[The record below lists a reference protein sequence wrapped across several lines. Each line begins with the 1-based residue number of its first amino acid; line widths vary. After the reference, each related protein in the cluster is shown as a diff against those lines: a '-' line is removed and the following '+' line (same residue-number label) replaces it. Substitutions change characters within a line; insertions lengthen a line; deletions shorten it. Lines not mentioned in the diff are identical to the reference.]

1 MKEKQNN
8 IKIMPTDSDEEDNFS
23 NTTRRNFLASGL
35 GVAAVTLLTG
45 KSTDAQQ
52 SSNQTARNPGGAA
65 SDGGRLT
72 SADRRRLGELEV
84 SSLGLGCMSMVA
96 GFYNPAPPK
105 EEMIRH
111 IRRAVE
117 RGVTFFDTA
126 EVYGPFT
133 SEEIVGEALE
143 PFKGKVVIASKFG
156 FNYENGR
163 TGGRNSRP
171 ENIRRAI
178 DGSLKRLRVEAV
190 DLYYQHR
197 ADPSVPVED
206 VAGTVKD
213 LIQAGKIK
221 HFGLSEM
228 NPETIRKAH
237 AVQKV
242 AAVQSEY
249 SLLERAVENGVIS
262 TCEELGIGFVPW
274 GPTARAYLADRY
286 NEFSRFAQEDRRASV
301 PFFRPEA
308 IKANEPLIKLV
319 REWALR
325 KDVTPVQFA
334 LGWLLAQKPFIV
346 PIPGTTN
353 PYHLKENLGAAAV
366 KFTADELKEIR
377 TSLGGI
383 KPQGVRSWES
393 ALANQ

>member
-1 MKEKQNN
+1 MTTKQNEAN
-8 IKIMPTDSDEEDNFS
+8 ERGESENVS
-23 NTTRRNFLASGL
+23 RRNFISKTLLSGA
-35 GVAAVTLLTG
+35 GVAAGSMLFGATNNQANAQTKDS
-45 KSTDAQQ
+45 KST
-52 SSNQTARNPGGAA
+52 N
-65 SDGGRLT
+65 
-72 SADRRRLGELEV
+72 SANKNFRKLGSLEV
-84 SSLGLGCMSMVA
+84 SPIGLGCMSMVA

-105 EEMIRH
+105 SEMIQQ
-111 IRRAVE
+111 IRTAVE

-156 FNYENGR
+156 FNFEDGR
-163 TGGRNSRP
+163 TSGRNSRP
-171 ENIRRAI
+171 ENIKRAVE
-178 DGSLKRLRVEAV
+178 GSLKRLRVEAI

-197 ADPSVPVED
+197 ADPNVPIED
-206 VAGTVKD
+206 VAGTVKE

-228 NPETIRKAH
+228 SPETIRKAH

-242 AAVQSEY
+242 TAVQSEY
-249 SLLERAVENGVIS
+249 SLLERVLENGVIP

-274 GPTARAYLADRY
+274 GPTARAYLADRF
-286 NEFSRFAQEDRRASV
+286 NEYSRFAQEDRRASV
-301 PFFRPEA
+301 PYFTPDA
-308 IKANEPLIKLV
+308 LKANLPLIVLV

-325 KDVTPVQFA
+325 KDVTPVQFS

-353 PYHLKENLGAAAV
+353 PYHLKENLGAVNV

-377 TSLGGI
+377 ASLAQI
-383 KPQGVRSWES
+383 KLQGVRSPDS
-393 ALANQ
+393 VLQNQ

>member
-1 MKEKQNN
+1 MRNRKEESELKD
-8 IKIMPTDSDEEDNFS
+8 KHHDRVS
-23 NTTRRNFLASGL
+23 RRNFIGKTMFAGAGIAAGAMVLSSTHDRTNAQTGASRPASPTNKNLRKL
-35 GVAAVTLLTG
+35 G
-45 KSTDAQQ
+45 S
-52 SSNQTARNPGGAA
+52 
-65 SDGGRLT
+65 
-72 SADRRRLGELEV
+72 LEV
-84 SSLGLGCMSMVA
+84 SPIGLGCMSMVA

-105 EEMIRH
+105 SEMIRQ
-111 IRRAVE
+111 IRTAVE

-156 FNYENGR
+156 FNFENGR
-163 TGGRNSRP
+163 TSGRNSRP
-171 ENIRRAI
+171 ENIRRAVE
-178 DGSLKRLRVEAV
+178 GSLKRLRIEAV

-197 ADPSVPVED
+197 ADPNVPIED
-206 VAGTVKD
+206 VAGTVKE

-228 NPETIRKAH
+228 SPETIRKAH

-249 SLLERAVENGVIS
+249 SLLERVLENGVIPV
-262 TCEELGIGFVPW
+262 CEELGIGFVPW
-274 GPTARAYLADRY
+274 GPTARAFLADRF

-301 PFFRPEA
+301 SYFTPEA
-308 IKANEPLIKLV
+308 IKANLPLIALV

-325 KDVTPVQFA
+325 KDVTPVQFS

-353 PYHLKENLGAAAV
+353 PYHLKEDLGAV
-366 KFTADELKEIR
+366 DVRFTADELKEIR
-377 TSLGGI
+377 ASLAQI
-383 KPQGVRSWES
+383 KLQGVRSPES
-393 ALANQ
+393 VLINQ

>member
-1 MKEKQNN
+1 MKNSEEAKSRGQENN
-8 IKIMPTDSDEEDNFS
+8 RVSRRSFIGKTMLAGAGIAASSMILG
-23 NTTRRNFLASGL
+23 TTNNQA
-35 GVAAVTLLTG
+35 
-45 KSTDAQQ
+45 DAQNQ
-52 SSNQTARNPGGAA
+52 SSKTTN
-65 SDGGRLT
+65 
-72 SADRRRLGELEV
+72 SANKNFRKLGSLEV
-84 SSLGLGCMSMVA
+84 SPIGLGCMSMVA

-105 EEMIRH
+105 EEMIRQ
-111 IRRAVE
+111 IRTAVE

-156 FNYENGR
+156 FNFENGR
-163 TGGRNSRP
+163 TSGRNSRP

-197 ADPSVPVED
+197 ADPNVPIEE
-206 VAGTVKD
+206 VAGTIKD

-228 NPETIRKAH
+228 NAETIRKAH
-237 AVQKV
+237 AVQRV

-249 SLLERAVENGVIS
+249 SLLERAMENGVIS
-262 TCEELGIGFVPW
+262 TCETLGIGFVPW
-274 GPTARAYLADRY
+274 GPTARAYLADQY

-308 IKANEPLIKLV
+308 IKANMPLIALV

-325 KDVTPVQFA
+325 KNVTPVQFA
-334 LGWLLAQKPFIV
+334 LSWLLAQKPFIV

-353 PYHLKENLGAAAV
+353 PYHLKENLGAADV

-377 TSLGGI
+377 ASLNNI
-383 KPQGVRSWES
+383 KLQGVRTPES
-393 ALANQ
+393 VLQNQ